1 MIGTELQQYNIQLS
15 EFIQQFHHDP
25 LGFVLA
31 AYPWGE
37 PGTMLEKYEGPD
49 AWQREFLKDLGEEVR
64 KRRFDGKNPVAPIRM
79 AVASGHGTGKSVLV
93 AMLVNWITSTRP
105 NCRGTI
111 TANTFTQLSTRTW
124 AAVQHWTSLCITGHW
139 FNVSGEKLYHKGA
152 PKTWFCSAQTCK
164 EENSEAFAGQHA
176 ADSTSFYIGDESS
189 AIPDKIFEVAEG
201 GLTDG
206 EPMIF
211 LFGNPTRKDGKFYRA
226 VFGEENGRWKHYS
239 IDSRD

>member
-1 MIGTELQQYNIQLS
+1 MPRARVARSPNFQINDQGRTGKWRVGLDQLSSQMIGTELQQYNIQFS

-93 AMLVNWITSTRP
+93 
-105 NCRGTI
+105 
-111 TANTFTQLSTRTW
+111 
-124 AAVQHWTSLCITGHW
+124 
-139 FNVSGEKLYHKGA
+139 
-152 PKTWFCSAQTCK
+152 
-164 EENSEAFAGQHA
+164 
-176 ADSTSFYIGDESS
+176 
-189 AIPDKIFEVAEG
+189 
-201 GLTDG
+201 
-206 EPMIF
+206 
-211 LFGNPTRKDGKFYRA
+211 
-226 VFGEENGRWKHYS
+226 
-239 IDSRD
+239 